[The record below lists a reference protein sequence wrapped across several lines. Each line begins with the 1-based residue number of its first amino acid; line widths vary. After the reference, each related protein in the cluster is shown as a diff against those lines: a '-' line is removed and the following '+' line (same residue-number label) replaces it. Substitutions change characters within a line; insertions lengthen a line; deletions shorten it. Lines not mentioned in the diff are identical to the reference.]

1 MWMGGQNV
9 SQGSWWPKAGE
20 RYQQQ
25 VGHVQDLG
33 LFKQVTVMLT
43 NMTRLFLTNKLLVGW
58 NYWSTMTIFLTWMF
72 GKLMAPTC

>member
-1 MWMGGQNV
+1 VLCVLCVCVRSVCLCGCVIIYVYSFICLFMWMGGQNV

-33 LFKQVTVMLT
+33 LFD
-43 NMTRLFLTNKLLVGW
+43 
-58 NYWSTMTIFLTWMF
+58 
-72 GKLMAPTC
+72 